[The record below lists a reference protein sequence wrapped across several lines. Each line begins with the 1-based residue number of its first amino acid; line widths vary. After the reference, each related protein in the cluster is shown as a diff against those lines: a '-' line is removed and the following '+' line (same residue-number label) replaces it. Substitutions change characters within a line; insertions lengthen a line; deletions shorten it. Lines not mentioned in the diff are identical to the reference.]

1 MDVFSRNKVLFL
13 ALILIALIGTVA
25 FLYAPSGEAPEM
37 LQNEEEEG
45 TTPSAIE
52 EGEEE
57 IPPQSETEE
66 EPDESRLASLTAIP
80 WSSLGPVDAVLKD
93 VGEAYMVRFGLTQ
106 KDFTDIKSAGFDV
119 IEGNF
124 DICAKDDD
132 VRFFLDGAQ
141 AVGLEVILNAGAGE
155 AEWGY
160 PCGAEPTKD
169 MVPTWQKAAVGA
181 WVEKWKNHPALYA
194 WDTSNEDGGTFPFG
208 TGGTDPDPAWETKY
222 ALSAAQL
229 QEAYK
234 DVKSWDPAHPIM
246 IRMNGWYF
254 YDYPENFFRPGNAF
268 GKDVADIVMI
278 NAYANVDE
286 YFDDFVSTVLI
297 RADRAIGAI
306 DYGVQIIPALGVWE
320 EPPIWVTP
328 TIPQLI
334 NDYNQAAKA
343 ENLVGIAFFKYGA
356 KGSKWYLPDS
366 SLGAPEL
373 WMKLREII
381 GS

>member
-13 ALILIALIGTVA
+13 AFILIALIGTVA
-25 FLYAPSGEAPEM
+25 FLYAPSPEAPEM
-37 LQNEEEEG
+37 LQNEEEEMEEG

-80 WSSLGPVDAVLKD
+80 WSSLGSVDAVLKD

-234 DVKSWDPAHPIM
+234 DVK
-246 IRMNGWYF
+246 
-254 YDYPENFFRPGNAF
+254 
-268 GKDVADIVMI
+268 K
-278 NAYANVDE
+278 
-286 YFDDFVSTVLI
+286 
-297 RADRAIGAI
+297 
-306 DYGVQIIPALGVWE
+306 
-320 EPPIWVTP
+320 
-328 TIPQLI
+328 
-334 NDYNQAAKA
+334 K
-343 ENLVGIAFFKYGA
+343 
-356 KGSKWYLPDS
+356 
-366 SLGAPEL
+366 GAPPPPHKQLYE
-373 WMKLREII
+373 
-381 GS
+381 